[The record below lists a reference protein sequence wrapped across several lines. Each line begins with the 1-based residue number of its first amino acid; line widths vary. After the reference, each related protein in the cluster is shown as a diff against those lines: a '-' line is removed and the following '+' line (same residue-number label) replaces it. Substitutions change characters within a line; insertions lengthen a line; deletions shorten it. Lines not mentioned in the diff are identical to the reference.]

1 MTWAGQGFTAKS
13 WMVRDRVSVAPQ
25 CAPVT
30 LAEVKSNLRLT
41 NTQEDAYLGSLILVA
56 TDLMQEYTQRK
67 FIQQTM
73 EGWLDI
79 ATLMSTWWEGSI
91 VASINAM
98 FSLRTIELPWFPAIS
113 VTSVT
118 VYDQDD
124 NATLVSASTYR
135 VDVVDK
141 SMAPRITLKESV
153 VWPGGAYRN
162 QNSMQIVWLAGYDA
176 GSLTPTDAQAQA
188 AVPVGLKQAVLMMT
202 CYLYNNRGDCSGD
215 CVSACGAKSLAQPY
229 VVYSL

>member
-1 MTWAGQGFTAKS
+1 MYRGQYKSKS
-13 WMVRDRVSVAPQ
+13 WMMRDQVMVAPQ

-30 LAEVKSNLRLT
+30 LAEVKSNLRIT
-41 NTQEDAYLGSLILVA
+41 NSIEDAYLTSLILVA

-67 FIQQTM
+67 FIRQTM
-73 EGWLDI
+73 EGYLDI
-79 ATLMSTWWEGSI
+79 AQLMSTWWEGSI
-91 VASINAM
+91 VASITAIM
-98 FSLRTIELPWFPAIS
+98 ALRTIELPWLPAVS

-118 VYDQDD
+118 VYDEND
-124 NATLVSASTYR
+124 NATIVDPTTYR

-141 SMAPRITLKESV
+141 SMPARITLKESV

-162 QNSMQIVWLAGYDA
+162 QNSLRVEWIAGYSPS
-176 GSLTPTDAQAQA
+176 GLGPWTDTELQAV
-188 AVPVGLKQAVLMMT
+188 VPVGLRQAILNMT
-202 CYLYNNRGDCSGD
+202 AFLYNNRGDCSGD